1 MGVAKQ
7 RYMNIM
13 KAASQRSGWSYFL
26 WGEEHVRALLLPK
39 THDLVQK
46 YMLRKEYARAKD
58 LMSYELLAT
67 HGGMYVDVNIE
78 DIRLLPRHVARRT
91 RNMRGEV
98 FVACHETPYISKP
111 YPYIS
116 NGFFATTRNHSI
128 LATILDAGGRRRI
141 EAGENVPP
149 NIATGPA
156 LLGWAMHGHSGVVM
170 LPSVAVYPYV
180 TWGPRNAS
188 DPCFDEHN
196 LTIPCDRSRL
206 PEQTLAI
213 DHFVLGGT
221 WTGYATRQPARVSR
235 PRKVGLERAN
245 RTEPYYRSSL
255 Q

>member
-1 MGVAKQ
+1 M
-7 RYMNIM
+7 
-13 KAASQRSGWSYFL
+13 
-26 WGEEHVRALLLPK
+26 
-39 THDLVQK
+39 
-46 YMLRKEYARAKD
+46 
-58 LMSYELLAT
+58 
-67 HGGMYVDVNIE
+67 
-78 DIRLLPRHVARRT
+78 
-91 RNMRGEV
+91 
-98 FVACHETPYISKP
+98 
-111 YPYIS
+111 
-116 NGFFATTRNHSI
+116 
-128 LATILDAGGRRRI
+128 
-141 EAGENVPP
+141 PP

-156 LLGWAMHGHSGVVM
+156 LLGWAMHGRSGVVM